1 MRSGMRMT
9 SRRASVSFSCR
20 SHGMCAVPLVRG
32 VGPEPNTSTRRS
44 SLDHARYISAFR
56 PRRRYRPGRASF
68 GQTSKFRRQQ
78 RLVFDYCHPRRARA
92 GLVVTHTHHGTQ
104 LTYKS
109 HIRTMHGMRIQ
120 YKTNGKAA
128 SCATCGMA
136 GVPITTNAA
145 LARSARLQ
153 GTQRSPFQATAGV
166 AARQH
171 PAARCQKRDEEVALR
186 RRRLARGSRERSAT
200 VHAASRAATCRHA
213 SAATTAAA
221 RSKEPARHPESCESV
236 VCSALARDPAADAGG
251 TCRQAERQPPA
262 WPSSTR

>member
-1 MRSGMRMT
+1 MR
-9 SRRASVSFSCR
+9 AVS
-20 SHGMCAVPLVRG
+20 HIRG
-32 VGPEPNTSTRRS
+32 VGPEPSTSTRRP
-44 SLDHARYISAFR
+44 SLDHARHISAFR
-56 PRRRYRPGRASF
+56 ARRRYRPGRASF
-68 GQTSKFRRQQ
+68 GQTSKFRRQR
-78 RLVFDYCHPRRARA
+78 RLAFDCYHPRRARA
-92 GLVVTHTHHGTQ
+92 ALVVTHTHHGTH

-109 HIRTMHGMRIQ
+109 HIRTMRGMRIQ

-128 SCATCGMA
+128 SYATCGMA
-136 GVPITTNAA
+136 GVLSTANAA

-153 GTQRSPFQATAGV
+153 SAQRSPFQATAVV

-171 PAARCQKRDEEVALR
+171 PAARCQQRDEEVALR
-186 RRRLARGSRERSAT
+186 RRRLARGSRQGSDTA
-200 VHAASRAATCRHA
+200 HAAGRAATCRHA

-236 VCSALARDPAADAGG
+236 GRSALARVAAADAGG